1 MAFVGVLLEWGM
13 PNFVET
19 GHNGK
24 PLGLPVRG
32 YGVMLMLATILGVAL
47 AAYRAWQVGIDPE
60 VIYSL
65 AFVMFIAGI
74 FGARLFYILEYWN
87 QFIVLTPQRSL
98 DWPATFWA
106 VVNVTKG
113 GLVVYG
119 SLLLGVP
126 AGIWFCRSRGLP
138 FLAIGDVIA
147 PSLLVGLAL
156 GR

>member
-65 AFVMFIAGI
+65 AFVMFLAGI
-74 FGARLFYILEYWN
+74 LGARLFYVIEYW
-87 QFIVLTPQRSL
+87 QQEFSPTVTGSAA
-98 DWPATFWA
+98 ATLQAIF
-106 VVNVTKG
+106 NVPKG

-119 SLLLGVP
+119 S
-126 AGIWFCRSRGLP
+126 
-138 FLAIGDVIA
+138 VI
-147 PSLLVGLAL
+147 
-156 GR
+156 